1 MSSIMNTTLHTLPK
15 PTRAETL
22 LHAEIAAVG
31 ALLIIW
37 TMIPHALWD
46 HTGFL
51 LLAWPISGY
60 WMRSRRANAP
70 AAAVSRREIL
80 EGLRVMALGIPLL
93 AFVWWGKFMD
103 LHPLVILACALF
115 FIGLLLFSGAIE
127 SSANR
132 YLLGWAIGLMAA
144 GLAVPG
150 AAPFSDISADA
161 FIGGVFIVGG
171 TWAAVTRR

>member
-1 MSSIMNTTLHTLPK
+1 MNTLPK
-15 PTRAETL
+15 PTRAEIL

-37 TMIPHALWD
+37 TIIPHSWWD

-51 LLAWPISGY
+51 MLAWPISAY
-60 WMRSRRANAP
+60 WLRSRRANSP
-70 AAAVSRREIL
+70 GAAVTRREL
-80 EGLRVMALGIPLL
+80 QDGLRVMALGIPLL
-93 AFVWWGKFMD
+93 MFVAWGKFMD

-132 YLLGWAIGLMAA
+132 YLLGWALGLMAA

-150 AAPFSDISADA
+150 AAPFSNVSADA
-161 FIGGVFIVGG
+161 FIGGVFFIGG
-171 TWAAVTRR
+171 TWAALTRR

>member
-1 MSSIMNTTLHTLPK
+1 MNTLPK

-31 ALLIIW
+31 ALLVLW
-37 TMIPHALWD
+37 TLIPHPWWD

-51 LLAWPISGY
+51 LLAWPVTAY
-60 WMRSRRANAP
+60 WLRSRRANAP
-70 AAAVSRREIL
+70 RPAIERTEWQD
-80 EGLRVMALGIPLL
+80 GLRVMALVIPLL
-93 AFVWWGKFMD
+93 AFVGWGKFMQ

-132 YLLGWAIGLMAA
+132 YLLGWAVGLMAA

-150 AAPFSDISADA
+150 AAPFSPISADA
-161 FIGGVFIVGG
+161 FIGGVFIIGG
-171 TWAAVTRR
+171 TWAACLRR